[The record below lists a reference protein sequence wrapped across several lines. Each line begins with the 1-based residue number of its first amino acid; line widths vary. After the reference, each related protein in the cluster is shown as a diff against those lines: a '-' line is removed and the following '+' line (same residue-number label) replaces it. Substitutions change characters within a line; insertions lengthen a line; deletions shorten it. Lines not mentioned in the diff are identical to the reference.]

1 MDLSLSEEL
10 HLFSQELQRFLS
22 PVVLQD
28 ISRQVGFVKRSSKYQ
43 ANELIALCVW
53 LSQEIASTSLT
64 QLCSRLEAS
73 TGVLIM
79 SPEGLNQRFNP
90 AAVAFLREVFT
101 SLLTQKLCSNQ
112 SFSAHMMS
120 IFNRIRILDATMF
133 QLPDTF
139 ATDYQGSGGSSNTA
153 GVKIQLEYDLL
164 SGQFLNVQLGPGKNN
179 DKTYGTIC
187 LETIEKGDL
196 CLRDLGYFDLSDLK
210 AIHDKKAY
218 YISRLK
224 LNTRIYIKNPEPKYF
239 NNGTLKKQTEY
250 IQLDMTQMM
259 SGLPPGETMEI
270 PEAYIGQNQKL
281 PARVII
287 HRLTDDQTK
296 TRLKNQ
302 AIREKKKGIIMKDK
316 SKRLMSMNV
325 YITNTSPEEVPT
337 NYVHSLYSL
346 RWQIE
351 ILFKTW
357 KSFFEIDECKDI
369 KKERLE
375 CHLYGQLIGILICSS
390 TMFQMRQFLLE
401 KQKQE
406 LSEYKAIYMIKDYF
420 PLLFQ
425 AIAVD
430 TDKLSAILHRLYQ
443 SLKKN
448 GRKCH
453 RYKKMTVFDILG
465 VVYETTVNKR
475 QVA

>member
-1 MDLSLSEEL
+1 MTLLIQDGF
-10 HLFSQELQRFLS
+10 HLFAEELQRYLS
-22 PVVLQD
+22 PSILQ
-28 ISRQVGFVKRSSKYQ
+28 QLAQEKGFVKRKSKYG
-43 ANELIALCVW
+43 ARDLAALCIW
-53 LSQEIASTSLT
+53 ISQHVASDSLT
-64 QLCSRLEAS
+64 RLCSQLYAN
-73 TGVLIM
+73 TATLM

-90 AAVAFLREVFT
+90 AAVAFLRGV
-101 SLLTQKLCSNQ
+101 SLLTQKLCSNH
-112 SFSAHMMS
+112 SLSAHIIS
-120 IFNRIRILDATMF
+120 TFNRIRILDATVF
-133 QLPDTF
+133 QLPDHF

-187 LETIEKGDL
+187 LETVEAGDL
-196 CLRDLGYFDLSDLK
+196 CLRDLGYFDLGDLQT
-210 AIHDKKAY
+210 IHDKKAY

-224 LNTRIYIKNPEPKYF
+224 LNTRIYIKNPEPEYF

-259 SGLPPGETMEI
+259 SGLIPGETIEI

-287 HRLTDDQTK
+287 HRLTDDQTQ

-302 AIREKKKGIIMKDK
+302 AIREKKKGIVMKDK
-316 SKRLMSMNV
+316 SKRLMGMNV
-325 YITNTSPEEVPT
+325 YITNTSLEEVPT

-357 KSFFEIDECKDI
+357 KSFFEIDECKNI
-369 KKERLE
+369 KRERLE
-375 CHLYGQLIGILICSS
+375 CHLYGQLIGILLCSS

-401 KQKQE
+401 KKKQE

-425 AIAVD
+425 AIAVG
-430 TDKLSAILHRLYQ
+430 TEELLKILHRLYQ
-443 SLKKN
+443 LLKKN

-465 VVYETTVNKR
+465 IVYKTTVKHR
-475 QVA
+475 QAA

>member
-1 MDLSLSEEL
+1 MNPIISNEL
-10 HLFSQELQRFLS
+10 NLFAQELQYFLS
-22 PVVLQD
+22 RVALQD
-28 ISRQVGFVKRSSKYQ
+28 IAKQVGFVQRSSKYQ

-64 QLCSRLEAS
+64 QLCSQLEAS
-73 TGVLIM
+73 TGVLM
-79 SPEGLNQRFNP
+79 RSEGLNQRFNP

-101 SLLTQKLCSNQ
+101 SLLTQKLCSNH
-112 SFSAHMMS
+112 SLSVHMIS
-120 IFNRIRILDATMF
+120 TFNRIRILDATVF
-133 QLPDTF
+133 QLPDHF

-187 LETIEKGDL
+187 LETVEAGDL
-196 CLRDLGYFDLSDLK
+196 CLRDLGYFDLGDLQT
-210 AIHDKKAY
+210 IHNKEAY

-224 LNTRIYIKNPEPKYF
+224 LNTRIYIKNPEPEYF

-250 IQLDMTQMM
+250 IQLDMIQMM
-259 SGLPPGETMEI
+259 SSLIPGETMEI
-270 PEAYIGQNQKL
+270 PEVYIGQNHKL

-287 HRLTDDQTK
+287 HRLTNDQTQ

-302 AIREKKKGIIMKDK
+302 AIREKK
-316 SKRLMSMNV
+316 
-325 YITNTSPEEVPT
+325 
-337 NYVHSLYSL
+337 
-346 RWQIE
+346 
-351 ILFKTW
+351 
-357 KSFFEIDECKDI
+357 
-369 KKERLE
+369 
-375 CHLYGQLIGILICSS
+375 
-390 TMFQMRQFLLE
+390 
-401 KQKQE
+401 KQE

-425 AIAVD
+425 AIAVG
-430 TDKLSAILHRLYQ
+430 TEELLNILHRLYQ
-443 SLKKN
+443 LLKKN

-465 VVYETTVNKR
+465 VVYKTTVKHR
-475 QVA
+475 QAA